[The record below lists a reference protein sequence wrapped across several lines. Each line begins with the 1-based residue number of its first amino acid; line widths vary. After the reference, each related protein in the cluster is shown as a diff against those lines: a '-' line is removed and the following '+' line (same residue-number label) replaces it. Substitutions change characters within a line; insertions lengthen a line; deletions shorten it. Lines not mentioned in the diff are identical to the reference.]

1 MKYLSST
8 FNQIRFQ
15 NAKGKKK
22 TESLVR
28 ARRSS
33 GLGEYDKRHN
43 NIKERIY
50 VQPLSL
56 KKCSLISVTLV

>member
-1 MKYLSST
+1 MSKE
-8 FNQIRFQ
+8 
-15 NAKGKKK
+15 KKI
-22 TESLVR
+22 ESLVR